1 MNLIEQ
7 LGYEYAKEIYL
18 SNLEDFSG
26 NASGATISTEKLRFT
41 HEELEKALL
50 ECRRQ
55 HNIFEV
61 GDWVYPL
68 IRIIDEIEGVGRYV
82 CTEKGE
88 IVVVRDVRN
97 KGAFCSHEHRLDNS
111 FYMAFSEFRHATQ
124 SEIEAGKRL
133 EVV

>member
-50 ECRRQ
+50 EYRRQ

-61 GDWVYPL
+61 GDLSLTIDPWFGSNLLTVVDFRKSETERYA
-68 IRIIDEIEGVGRYV
+68 IFSDGGFFRISG
-82 CTEKGE
+82 
-88 IVVVRDVRN
+88 
-97 KGAFCSHEHRLDNS
+97 L
-111 FYMAFSEFRHATQ
+111 RHATAA
-124 SEIEAGKRL
+124 EIKAGKRL

>member
-50 ECRRQ
+50 EYRRQ

-61 GDWVYPL
+61 GDKVIKTHPKNTILWPVLGVYKNG
-68 IRIIDEIEGVGRYV
+68 GVWLDY
-82 CTEKGE
+82 KG
-88 IVVVRDVRN
+88 
-97 KGAFCSHEHRLDNS
+97 FCWKPPSV
-111 FYMAFSEFRHATQ
+111 RHATAA
-124 SEIEAGKRL
+124 EIEAGKRL

>member
-50 ECRRQ
+50 EYRRQ

-61 GDWVYPL
+61 GDSVVL
-68 IRIIDEIEGVGRYV
+68 INGHTNAVHYLSGWYIEGLDFRYTTKPSGWGV
-82 CTEKGE
+82 
-88 IVVVRDVRN
+88 IV
-97 KGAFCSHEHRLDNS
+97 KASMPGIW
-111 FYMAFSEFRHATQ
+111 RHATNA
-124 SEIEAGKRL
+124 EIEAGKRL

>member
-7 LGYEYAKEIYL
+7 LGGYEWAKNFLNE
-18 SNLEDFSG
+18 SNGKDWNGVFYMP
-26 NASGATISTEKLRFT
+26 KL
-41 HEELEKALL
+41 KQALL
-50 ECRRQ
+50 EYRRQ